1 MTNPLLKVALPLTL
15 LGVLSGCGSDDSA
28 SSTGYIQMYN
38 GSYNSPYTR
47 LFVEETERS
56 GADFAE
62 VTTRH
67 NYSTGTFD
75 VSFEYLDANDS
86 YITISDQEISI
97 KSDKTQL
104 VVMSGDFAEPTFTEL
119 TVPISSDTGEFNLGF
134 FNITGEDTSYDIY
147 LATDDGVFESATLF
161 ASAQY
166 LSELDLQSVDEGYYT
181 IFITPAG
188 SSDVVYESSSVYL
201 YDEASYVAIIRPSY
215 ATELSGITLDVVTDN
230 NYVTELKHQSALGQ
244 LRFINTL
251 DDYSPVSFSVTR
263 GTTETPTNT
272 VSSDAYTDYIELSPN
287 SYSVAMFDEQ
297 GNKLADNFLMTL
309 EREQSAVGIFYN
321 DIDNGLRM
329 MSVEEH
335 LTPSSYSHTV
345 SVVNLIESYAG
356 QSVTDIDV
364 YFTLDGETVDDTSNV
379 VDGIDR
385 YDQEEQVVDNEI
397 YTVYAVY
404 EDNGQQIVLIQQSDM
419 DFTQEGNYILILEHD
434 ENTATGYKMSL
445 ERTITDSVE

>member
-1 MTNPLLKVALPLTL
+1 MTNPLLKVALPLIL

-97 KSDKTQL
+97 KGDKTQL

-297 GNKLADNFLMTL
+297 SNKLADNFLMTL

-345 SVVNLIESYAG
+345 LVVNLIESYAG

-434 ENTATGYKMSL
+434 ETTATGYKMSL

>member
-251 DDYSPVSFSVTR
+251 DEYSPVSFSVTR

-272 VSSDAYTDYIELSPN
+272 VSSDAYTGYIELSPN

-385 YDQEEQVVDNEI
+385 YDQEEQVVDNEV

-434 ENTATGYKMSL
+434 ETTATGYKMSL

>member
-86 YITISDQEISI
+86 YITISDQEITI
-97 KSDKTQL
+97 KGDKTQL

-297 GNKLADNFLMTL
+297 SNKLADNFLMTL
-309 EREQSAVGIFYN
+309 ERDQSAVGIFYN

-434 ENTATGYKMSL
+434 ETTATGYKMSL

>member
-86 YITISDQEISI
+86 YITISDQEITI
-97 KSDKTQL
+97 KGDKTQL

-297 GNKLADNFLMTL
+297 SNKLADNFLMTL

-329 MSVEEH
+329 MNVEEH

>member
-97 KSDKTQL
+97 KGDKTQL

-251 DDYSPVSFSVTR
+251 DEYSPVSFSVTR

-272 VSSDAYTDYIELSPN
+272 VSSDAYTGYIELSPN

>member
-97 KSDKTQL
+97 KGDKTQL

-345 SVVNLIESYAG
+345 SVVNLIESYAE

-434 ENTATGYKMSL
+434 ETTATGYKMSL

>member
-28 SSTGYIQMYN
+28 SSTGYVQMYN

-97 KSDKTQL
+97 KGDKTQL

-297 GNKLADNFLMTL
+297 SNKLADNFLMTL

-434 ENTATGYKMSL
+434 ETTATGYKMSL
-445 ERTITDSVE
+445 ERTITDSFE

>member
-56 GADFAE
+56 GADFAQ

-97 KSDKTQL
+97 KGDKTQL

-297 GNKLADNFLMTL
+297 SNKLADNFLMTL

-434 ENTATGYKMSL
+434 ETTATGYKMSL

>member
-97 KSDKTQL
+97 KGDKTQL

-297 GNKLADNFLMTL
+297 SNKLADNFLMTL

-404 EDNGQQIVLIQQSDM
+404 EDNGQQIVIIQQSDM

-434 ENTATGYKMSL
+434 ETTATGYKMSL

>member
-28 SSTGYIQMYN
+28 SSTGYVQMYN

-97 KSDKTQL
+97 KGDKTQL

-434 ENTATGYKMSL
+434 ETTATGYKMSL

>member
-28 SSTGYIQMYN
+28 SSTGYVQMYN

-119 TVPISSDTGEFNLGF
+119 TVPISSDTGEFNLAF

-434 ENTATGYKMSL
+434 ETTATGYKMSL

>member
-1 MTNPLLKVALPLTL
+1 MTNSLLKAALPLSLITI
-15 LGVLSGCGSDDSA
+15 LSGCGSDDSS
-28 SSTGYIQMYN
+28 SSTGYIQLYN

-56 GADFAE
+56 GADFAD

-67 NYSTGTFD
+67 NYSTGTYD

-97 KSDKTQL
+97 KGDKTQL
-104 VVMSGDFAEPTFTEL
+104 VVMSGNFDEPTFTEL
-119 TVPISSDTGEFNLGF
+119 SVPITSDTGEFNLGF
-134 FNITGEDTSYDIY
+134 YNIAGEDTNYDIY

-161 ASAQY
+161 SSAQY
-166 LSELDLQSVDEGYYT
+166 LSELDLQSIDEGYYT
-181 IFITPAG
+181 IYITQAG

-201 YDEASYVAIIRPSY
+201 YDEASYVAMIRPSY
-215 ATELSGITLDVVTDN
+215 ATEEGGITLDVVTDN

-244 LRFINTL
+244 LRFINTI
-251 DDYSPVSFSVTR
+251 DDYSPVSFSATR
-263 GTTETPTNT
+263 GTTVNTTNT
-272 VSSDAYTDYIELSPN
+272 VASDSYTDYVELSPN
-287 SYSVAMFDEQ
+287 SYSVAMYDEE
-297 GNKLADNFLMTL
+297 GTKLADNFLMTL

-321 DIDNGLRM
+321 DVDNGLRM
-329 MSVEEH
+329 MSVEEN

-356 QSVTDIDV
+356 QSVSDVDV
-364 YFTLDGETVDDTSNV
+364 YFTLNGETVDDTSNV
-379 VDGIDR
+379 VDGLDR
-385 YDQEEQVVDNEI
+385 YDQEEQVVDNEV

-434 ENTATGYKMSL
+434 ETTSSGYKMTL

>member
-28 SSTGYIQMYN
+28 SSTGYIQMYH

-97 KSDKTQL
+97 KGDKTQL

-119 TVPISSDTGEFNLGF
+119 TVPISSDMGEFNLGF

-297 GNKLADNFLMTL
+297 SNKLADNFLMTL

-434 ENTATGYKMSL
+434 ETTATGYKMSL

>member
-28 SSTGYIQMYN
+28 SSTGYVQMYN

-230 NYVTELKHQSALGQ
+230 NYVSELKHQSALGQ

-434 ENTATGYKMSL
+434 ETTATGYKMSL

>member
-97 KSDKTQL
+97 KGDKTQL

-297 GNKLADNFLMTL
+297 GNKLADNFLITL

-434 ENTATGYKMSL
+434 ETTATGYKMSL

>member
-97 KSDKTQL
+97 KGDKTQL

-166 LSELDLQSVDEGYYT
+166 LSKLDLQSVDEGYYT

-297 GNKLADNFLMTL
+297 SNKLADNFLMTL

-434 ENTATGYKMSL
+434 ETTATGYKMSL

>member
-97 KSDKTQL
+97 KGDKTQL

-251 DDYSPVSFSVTR
+251 DDYSPVSFSATR

-297 GNKLADNFLMTL
+297 SNKLADNFLMTL

-419 DFTQEGNYILILEHD
+419 DFTEEGNYILILEHD
-434 ENTATGYKMSL
+434 ETTATGYKMSL

>member
-86 YITISDQEISI
+86 YITISDQEITI
-97 KSDKTQL
+97 KGDKTQL

-434 ENTATGYKMSL
+434 ETTATGYKMSL

>member
-75 VSFEYLDANDS
+75 VSFGYLDANDS

-97 KSDKTQL
+97 KGDKTQL

-434 ENTATGYKMSL
+434 ETTETGYKMSL

>member
-97 KSDKTQL
+97 KGDKTQL

-287 SYSVAMFDEQ
+287 SYSVTMLDEQ

-434 ENTATGYKMSL
+434 ETTATGYKMSL

>member
-28 SSTGYIQMYN
+28 SSTGYVQMYN

-97 KSDKTQL
+97 KGDKTQL

-263 GTTETPTNT
+263 GTTETPTNM

-297 GNKLADNFLMTL
+297 SNKLADNFLMTL

-434 ENTATGYKMSL
+434 ETTATGYKMSL

>member
-1 MTNPLLKVALPLTL
+1 MTNPLLKVALSLTL

-97 KSDKTQL
+97 KGDKTQL

-434 ENTATGYKMSL
+434 ETTATGYKMSL

>member
-28 SSTGYIQMYN
+28 NSTGYIQMYN

-97 KSDKTQL
+97 KGDKTQL

-297 GNKLADNFLMTL
+297 SNKLADNFLMTL

-419 DFTQEGNYILILEHD
+419 DFTEEGNYILILEHD
-434 ENTATGYKMSL
+434 ETTATGYKMSL

>member
-434 ENTATGYKMSL
+434 ETTATGYKMSL

>member
-97 KSDKTQL
+97 KGDKTQL

-181 IFITPAG
+181 IFTTPAG

-434 ENTATGYKMSL
+434 ETTATGYKMSL
-445 ERTITDSVE
+445 ERRITDSVE

>member
-28 SSTGYIQMYN
+28 NSTGYIQMYN

-86 YITISDQEISI
+86 YITISDQEITI
-97 KSDKTQL
+97 KGDKTQL

-244 LRFINTL
+244 LRFINTI

-263 GTTETPTNT
+263 GTTATPTNS
-272 VSSDAYTDYIELSPN
+272 VSSDNYTDYVELLPN

-297 GNKLADNFLMTL
+297 GIKLADNFLMTL

-321 DIDNGLRM
+321 DADNGLRM

-345 SVVNLIESYAG
+345 SVINLIESYAG

-364 YFTLDGETVDDTSNV
+364 YFTLNGETVEDTSNV
-379 VDGIDR
+379 VDGLDR

-397 YTVYAVY
+397 YTVYAVF

-434 ENTATGYKMSL
+434 DTTASGYKMSL

>member
-28 SSTGYIQMYN
+28 SSTGYVQMYN

-97 KSDKTQL
+97 KGDKTQL

-188 SSDVVYESSSVYL
+188 SSDVVYESSSVYF

-434 ENTATGYKMSL
+434 ETTATGYKMSL

>member
-97 KSDKTQL
+97 KGDKTQL

-335 LTPSSYSHTV
+335 LTPSSYSHSV

-434 ENTATGYKMSL
+434 ETTATGYKMSL

>member
-56 GADFAE
+56 GVDFAE

-97 KSDKTQL
+97 KGDKTQL

-297 GNKLADNFLMTL
+297 SNKLADNFLMTL

-434 ENTATGYKMSL
+434 ETTATGYKMSL

>member
-97 KSDKTQL
+97 KGDKTQL

-345 SVVNLIESYAG
+345 SVVNLIDSYAG

-434 ENTATGYKMSL
+434 ETTATGYKMSL

>member
-97 KSDKTQL
+97 KGDKTQL

-263 GTTETPTNT
+263 GTTETPTNM

-434 ENTATGYKMSL
+434 ETTATGYKMSL

>member
-86 YITISDQEISI
+86 YITISDQEITI
-97 KSDKTQL
+97 KGDKTQL

-297 GNKLADNFLMTL
+297 SNKLADNFLMTL

-434 ENTATGYKMSL
+434 ETTATGYKMSL

>member
-1 MTNPLLKVALPLTL
+1 MTNSLLKVALPLTL

-28 SSTGYIQMYN
+28 SSTGYVQMYN

-97 KSDKTQL
+97 KGDKTQL

-419 DFTQEGNYILILEHD
+419 DFTEEGNYILILEHD
-434 ENTATGYKMSL
+434 ETTATGYKMSL

>member
-28 SSTGYIQMYN
+28 NSTGYIQMYN

-86 YITISDQEISI
+86 YITISDQEITI
-97 KSDKTQL
+97 KGDKTQL

-119 TVPISSDTGEFNLGF
+119 TVPISSDTGEFNLSF

-263 GTTETPTNT
+263 GTTETPTNM

-434 ENTATGYKMSL
+434 ETTATGYKMSL

>member
-28 SSTGYIQMYN
+28 SSTGYVQMYN

-97 KSDKTQL
+97 KGDKTQL

-134 FNITGEDTSYDIY
+134 FNISGEDTSYDIY

-419 DFTQEGNYILILEHD
+419 DFTEEGNYILILEHD
-434 ENTATGYKMSL
+434 ETTATGYKMSL